1 MDRKE
6 LSKLVTDTLF
16 NYDPYNGL
24 FYDEMLTQVKKDL
37 KTVSGC
43 YLAINGLC
51 DIINELLE
59 AQ

>member
-16 NYDPYNGL
+16 NYDQYNGL

-43 YLAINGLC
+43 YAAISGLC
-51 DIINELLE
+51 DIISELLE